1 MGEISMKSTELL
13 ESLETITRANLS
25 FVEEY
30 VQPLNDKQL
39 HWNSQPESWNIIQVL
54 AHLNVFSTY
63 YQRVFEEKIK
73 YTVHK
78 QPVDVFYSSPL
89 GRSAWKSVKLGNL
102 KNIKRKLR
110 APKLYNPSISKHLIL
125 GTEIEDF
132 VHFQKML
139 LEQLEA
145 AYNVNLRRVKIPIS
159 LTPFIKLRL
168 GDALMFHVYHNERHI
183 EQINKL
189 IHHPNFPK

>member
-1 MGEISMKSTELL
+1 
-13 ESLETITRANLS
+13 
-25 FVEEY
+25 
-30 VQPLNDKQL
+30 
-39 HWNSQPESWNIIQVL
+39 
-54 AHLNVFSTY
+54 
-63 YQRVFEEKIK
+63 
-73 YTVHK
+73 
-78 QPVDVFYSSPL
+78 
-89 GRSAWKSVKLGNL
+89 
-102 KNIKRKLR
+102 
-110 APKLYNPSISKHLIL
+110 
-125 GTEIEDF
+125 
-132 VHFQKML
+132 